1 MGTDNGKSV
10 TSVTFLLQNAPLD
23 IIAYWHSGSN
33 RDSNNTSIL
42 FLDIC
47 KKPSERFVTN
57 ISTHGLRTYETII
70 NQILQPV
77 YINEVRRH
85 FDTQKKKDELI
96 SDLDVTL
103 DGE

>member
-1 MGTDNGKSV
+1 MGTDNGKSI
-10 TSVTFLLQNAPLD
+10 TWVTFLLQNAPLD
-23 IIAYWHSGSN
+23 VIAYRHSGSN
-33 RDSNNTSIL
+33 RDSNNNSIL

-47 KKPSERFVTN
+47 KKPSERFVIN

-70 NQILQPV
+70 NQILQPGH
-77 YINEVRRH
+77 INKVRRH
-85 FDTQKKKDELI
+85 FETQKKKDELI